1 MQIVTLYAAYFLPA
15 LTINKNIHGYNEIAQ
30 NKRLP

>member
-1 MQIVTLYAAYFLPA
+1 MQIVTLYPAYFPPA
-15 LTINKNIHGYNEIAQ
+15 LTINKNIHRYKDIAQ